1 MNAKIWVI
9 NLSYAIIISLLHSLS
24 NAHSIKQAETLINE
38 ENLIPCF
45 DIVSIMCDQL
55 NGRLKTIEKFGPPKD
70 MD

>member
-1 MNAKIWVI
+1 MGKLTEFLI
-9 NLSYAIIISLLHSLS
+9 LM
-24 NAHSIKQAETLINE
+24 QAETLINE